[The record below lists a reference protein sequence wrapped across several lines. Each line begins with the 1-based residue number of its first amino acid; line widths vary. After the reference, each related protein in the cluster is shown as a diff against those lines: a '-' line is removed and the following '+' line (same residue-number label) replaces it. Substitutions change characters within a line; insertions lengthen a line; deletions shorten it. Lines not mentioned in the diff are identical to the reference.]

1 MKFHTSPAEEITSSH
16 LCPSVSIRGS
26 SGFSFRSYQKDDLAR
41 SAIHDGAIIAW
52 DPGLGKT
59 MAIFAWPFLKRA
71 RRVLVIAP
79 ASLHQQIIAEG
90 QSKFGTAVVTIPDQA
105 TAYQLMREGKLPL
118 PGTSNIELPTSNIEP
133 KTSALPSLHSTFD
146 VERSTFDVPSFFLTD
161 YRWLGYNGGDEW
173 ATGEKG
179 DEDFPVTD
187 VQRRRRLAVI
197 ARHFGL
203 TGLDL
208 ALVEKQI
215 ANLNKTCA
223 AHVLLG
229 IPADAPR
236 SAIKAAYRQLA
247 RLCHPDLHPEDPTA
261 TARMQRLNQAL
272 ESMLKG
278 DAKAIIEGID
288 DEVKEARPTI
298 DAMMAGIG
306 TTRRYDSPDSHPSH
320 SIKCVF
326 EPTLSTLLADC
337 FDCAVADEA
346 VRLKSGTTYMASGVL
361 NLRTKY
367 RLALTGTPI
376 KNRLPD
382 IFFLGSWVSGSHDEA
397 TARWPYGN
405 TTAHQSA
412 FAGHHLV
419 IEENLT
425 KQQKSREAGTFRRY
439 IKQTNKITNVHR
451 LWKLLGPVVIRRR
464 KDQVG
469 NDIVPKI
476 VKPIRVLPGT
486 AQQATYKWHI
496 DHPPECATPVAAI
509 GAQLQCL
516 RQAALC
522 PWSASLSRNG
532 IAASRS
538 THKWSP
544 KMLAILHLAADLMET
559 GQQLVVFS
567 PFQEFSTT
575 LKALLA
581 EAGVPSL
588 LLDGRVKNTKRGHL
602 AADFKA
608 GKYPVLIAGIE
619 SMGEGHSFECAS
631 HLVIPSLSWAYDAN
645 RQAIERVH
653 RLTSRKD
660 VTIYL
665 MITSN
670 SIDERLAAIFQ
681 EKGDASDLALDG
693 RLFEE
698 DKQEVSLA
706 ELIRSATLDF
716 DPHATTLDERTLA
729 AEWDSTLRSRL
740 ATAAKSFTMQ
750 RGTANARPSGC
761 GVSPQTVKGASRPV
775 STAKPQPERSDTSS
789 IQHPLPAQPD
799 FLTTMDT
806 PPSPPSPNPKS
817 AIKNPQSSI
826 PLPTNIIPFPTKPKR
841 TPEEMKRL
849 LALMD

>member
-1 MKFHTSPAEEITSSH
+1 MKFHTTPAEESSSLITDHCSLGTSTFH
-16 LCPSVSIRGS
+16 
-26 SGFSFRSYQKDDLAR
+26 FRHYQKDDLAR
-41 SAIHDGAIIAW
+41 SAIHDGAVIAW

-71 RRVLVIAP
+71 QRVLIIAP

-90 QSKFGTAVVTIPDQA
+90 LAKFGTTVTPIPDQA
-105 TAYQLMREGKLPL
+105 AALQLMRDGRLPL
-118 PGTSNIELPTSNIEP
+118 PGSSSSLESSSLASCVLPT
-133 KTSALPSLHSTFD
+133 
-146 VERSTFDVPSFFLTD
+146 FFLTD

-173 ATGEKG
+173 ATGEHG

-208 ALVEKQI
+208 TLVEKQI
-215 ANLNKTCA
+215 ANLNKTCR
-223 AHVLLG
+223 AHELLG
-229 IPADAPR
+229 VPADAQR

-247 RLCHPDLHPEDPTA
+247 RLTHPDLHPEDPTA

-272 ESMLKG
+272 DSMLHG
-278 DAKAIIEGID
+278 DAKAIVKGLD

-298 DAMMAGIG
+298 DALMSGIG
-306 TTRRYDSPDSHPSH
+306 HTKRYPVSSSLESSSLESCV

-346 VRLKSGTTYMASGVL
+346 VRLKSGTTYIASGVL
-361 NLRTKY
+361 NLRTRY

-439 IKQTNKITNVHR
+439 VKQTNKITNVHR

-496 DHPPECATPVAAI
+496 DNPPECATPVAAI

-538 THKWSP
+538 SHQWSP
-544 KMLAILHLAADLMET
+544 KMLAILHLAADLMEQ

-567 PFQEFSTT
+567 PFQQFSTT
-575 LKALLA
+575 LKTLLG

-608 GKYPVLIAGIE
+608 GKYPVLIAGIDA
-619 SMGEGHSFECAS
+619 MGEGHSFECAS

-729 AEWDSTLRSRL
+729 AEWDSTLRNRL
-740 ATAAKSFTMQ
+740 ATAAKHYTLQ
-750 RGTANARPSGC
+750 HGTASSPPSGC
-761 GVSPQTVKGASRPV
+761 GVSPQAVSAASRRE
-775 STAKPQPERSDTSS
+775 SITKPTPERSHT
-789 IQHPLPAQPD
+789 PTAQPD
-799 FLTTMDT
+799 FLTAMEPT
-806 PPSPPSPNPKS
+806 PPSSTPSVTPSPTPPIPPS
-817 AIKNPQSSI
+817 SST
-826 PLPTNIIPFPTKPKR
+826 PPDNIIPFPAKSISR
-841 TPEEMKRL
+841 TPEQVKRI
-849 LALMD
+849 LALID

>member
-1 MKFHTSPAEEITSSH
+1 MKFHATPAEESSA
-16 LCPSVSIRGS
+16 LASSSLASCVSER
-26 SGFSFRSYQKDDLAR
+26 FAFRTYQRDDLAR

-59 MAIFAWPFLKRA
+59 MAIFAWPYLKQA
-71 RRVLVIAP
+71 RRVLIIAP
-79 ASLHQQIIAEG
+79 ASLHDQIIKEG
-90 QSKFGTAVVTIPDQA
+90 LDKFGSAVIPIPDQA
-105 TAYQLMREGKLPL
+105 TALHLMRSGKLPL
-118 PGTSNIELPTSNIEP
+118 PGSQISNLKSQISNP
-133 KTSALPSLHSTFD
+133 PALP
-146 VERSTFDVPSFFLTD
+146 EFFITD

-173 ATGEKG
+173 ASGEHG
-179 DEDFPVTD
+179 DADFPVTD
-187 VQRRRRLAVI
+187 VQRRRRMAVI

-203 TGLDL
+203 SGLDL
-208 ALVEKQI
+208 TTVLSNLKSQI
-215 ANLNKTCA
+215 SNSSLPACE
-223 AHVLLG
+223 LLG
-229 IPADAPR
+229 VPADAQR

-247 RLCHPDLHPEDPTA
+247 RLTHPDLHPEDLTA

-272 ESMLKG
+272 ESMLHG
-278 DAKAIIEGID
+278 DAKTIIKGID
-288 DEVKEARPTI
+288 DEVTEARPTI
-298 DAMMAGIG
+298 DAFMSGIG
-306 TTRRYDSPDSHPSH
+306 RIKSYPSPSSSSLDSSSLASCV

-346 VRLKSGTTYMASGVL
+346 VRLKSGTTYIASGVL
-361 NLRTKY
+361 GLRPKY

-382 IFFLGSWVSGSHDEA
+382 IFFLGSWVCGSHDEA

-412 FAGHHLV
+412 FASHHLV
-419 IEENLT
+419 MEENLT
-425 KQQKSREAGTFRRY
+425 KEQKSRENGTFRRY

-451 LWKLLGPVVIRRR
+451 LWKLLGPVVVRRR

-469 NDIVPKI
+469 DDLVPKSI
-476 VKPIRVLPGT
+476 HPIRVMPGT
-486 AQQATYKWHI
+486 AQQAVYKWHL
-496 DHPPECATPVAAI
+496 DHPPECKTPVAAI

-522 PWSASLSRNG
+522 PWSSSLSRG
-532 IAASRS
+532 SSTLSRS
-538 THKWSP
+538 KSPWSP
-544 KMLAILHLAADLMET
+544 KMIAILHLAADLMEK
-559 GQQLVVFS
+559 GEQLVVFS

-575 LKALLA
+575 LKAALT

-588 LLDGRVKNTKRGHL
+588 LLDGRVKNTKRGAL
-602 AADFKA
+602 AAEFKA
-608 GKYPVLIAGIE
+608 GKFPVLIAGIDA
-619 SMGEGHSFECAS
+619 MGEGHSFECAS

-665 MITSN
+665 MITTN
-670 SIDERLAAIFQ
+670 SIDERLASIFQ

-698 DKQEVSLA
+698 DKKEVSLA

-716 DPHATTLDERTLA
+716 DPAASTLPEHQLA
-729 AEWDSTLRSRL
+729 AEWDTTLRKRL

-750 RGTANARPSGC
+750 RGI
-761 GVSPQTVKGASRPV
+761 ASATRHQPL
-775 STAKPQPERSDTSS
+775 PERSPNSRPILHPSSS
-789 IQHPLPAQPD
+789 IPQPSLPAQPD
-799 FLTTMDT
+799 FLTAMNPT
-806 PPSPPSPNPKS
+806 PPVP
-817 AIKNPQSSI
+817 NPQSTIHTPQSST
-826 PLPTNIIPFPTKPKR
+826 PPAAPTNIIAFPARPAMPR
-841 TPEEMKRL
+841 RSPEQIKAL